1 MFASFISLIAYYL
14 VLNVLKKHEVN
25 DKVSVKDVLFEF
37 SKVMV
42 EEKECPTFVENLGK
56 SRIKNLCDFHG

>member
-25 DKVSVKDVLFEF
+25 DKVSVKRRLFEF
-37 SKVMV
+37 SK
-42 EEKECPTFVENLGK
+42 
-56 SRIKNLCDFHG
+56 